1 MEEKYN
7 AGLMSQSFWFVEFK
21 KIVLLRYNGI
31 DYDEIK
37 RQCIDDNLF
46 GAANPNREL
55 RMSGYLITRLKS
67 MDDEL
72 VRIFAGSD
80 VSTQKII
87 NLIAVMNT
95 NRLFYEFVYEVYRN
109 KLILGDEE
117 IGLKDVNIFFAQK
130 EAQNEDFASWK
141 ESTKKKLRSLFLN
154 FLTESDL
161 VKWTDSSKTNRQTKK
176 VFISIELE
184 NYLKRTNVSMYNA
197 IAGVN

>member
-161 VKWTDSSKTNRQTKK
+161 VKWTDSSKTDRRTKK

>member
-7 AGLMSQSFWFVEFK
+7 AGLMSQSFWFLEFK
-21 KIVLLRYNGI
+21 KIVLLRQSGA

-37 RQCIDDNLF
+37 RQCIEDNLL

-72 VRIFAGSD
+72 IRIFANSD
-80 VSTQKII
+80 ASIQKVIT
-87 NLIAVMNT
+87 LITVMNT

-141 ESTKKKLRSLFLN
+141 ESTKKKLRSLFLTL
-154 FLTESDL
+154 LTEADL
-161 VKWTDSSKTNRQTKK
+161 VKWTDSSKTDRRTKK
-176 VFISIELE
+176 VFISMELE
-184 NYLKRTNVSMYNA
+184 NYLKRTNVCMYNA

>member
-1 MEEKYN
+1 MEEKYS

-21 KIVLLRYNGI
+21 KIVLLRQSGVE
-31 DYDEIK
+31 YDEIK
-37 RQCIDDNLF
+37 RQCIEDNLF
-46 GAANPNREL
+46 GAVNPYREQ
-55 RMSGYLITRLKS
+55 RMSGYLISRLKAL
-67 MDDEL
+67 DDEI
-72 VRIFAGSD
+72 VEIFVNSD
-80 VSTQKII
+80 ASIQKVI

-109 KLILGDEE
+109 KLILGEEE

-130 EAQNEDFASWK
+130 EAQNEDFACWK
-141 ESTKKKLRSLFLN
+141 ESTKKRLRALFLN
-154 FLTESDL
+154 FLIEADL
-161 VKWTDSSKTNRQTKK
+161 VKWTDSSKTDRRTNR